1 MLRRTHL
8 VLLLPLLACAG
19 EAAPP
24 EVAGSS
30 THAAFV
36 SPYPGWSV
44 ASGQAS
50 ASLGMAL
57 DGGGDIN
64 GDGFE
69 DVLVGLPGYDDGQAS
84 EGAVFMY
91 LGDGTSFEAEPAWI
105 EVSNEPYAFLG
116 GAVSIVGD
124 VNDDGFD
131 DVAIGGWQQDVTF
144 PNEGRTQLFCGSET
158 GLSDIA
164 CHQVFGQQDDAH
176 FGFSLDGGDIN
187 GDGFADLIVGAPGF
201 DGEAGEDEG
210 AVFYYLG
217 SETGLPALGFSGRIL
232 GGLEGAG
239 FGYAVSVGGDVNDD
253 GFDDLLVGSP
263 TFAQVG
269 LDEGLASLYL
279 GSEDGLLDVP
289 DWTTTGGLPSIRLGH
304 SVDIA
309 GDLNGDGVADMLIGV
324 PWFDDLAAEQG
335 QAQVYFGSDSGF
347 ASTPDWTFL
356 GIESG
361 GLFGVEVAGVGDLDG
376 NLVDDIMVGASHSEI
391 ELPYEGQLFTFPSL
405 AGTGPALLPGKII
418 EGGQMFAFFGTAIA
432 AAGDVND
439 DGYDDALIGAWDNT
453 VDAAGEGTTVLLYGV
468 PATVDVDDDGFCA
481 EPDGCTGLVPGG
493 DCNDLDPGIYPGAE
507 EICDG
512 IDQDCD
518 GTLPADEQ
526 DTDADGWMPCEGDCD
541 NGDATINPAALE
553 QCDELDHDCDGLID
567 NGVVPPRYWTD
578 GDGDGHG
585 NPLGT
590 VLQSCSDPGSGWSP
604 TSDDCDDADSSIS
617 PSATEETCTGIDEDC
632 SFLTPDVP
640 DRDGDAFTPCEDC
653 QLLGTTLQ
661 CGDCDDTNQEINP
674 YMGETCEDGIDQN
687 CDGEDPDCAIPP
699 ECNQP
704 DNICE
709 DIGCSCSSGD
719 GPPPAFLL
727 LLLPL
732 AAIRRVVR

>member
-361 GLFGVEVAGVGDLDG
+361 GLFGVEVAGGGRPPPRQPRRRHHGRRLPLRDRAALRGSAVHLPQPRRH
-376 NLVDDIMVGASHSEI
+376 GA
-391 ELPYEGQLFTFPSL
+391 
-405 AGTGPALLPGKII
+405 GPA
-418 EGGQMFAFFGTAIA
+418 AR
-432 AAGDVND
+432 
-439 DGYDDALIGAWDNT
+439 
-453 VDAAGEGTTVLLYGV
+453 
-468 PATVDVDDDGFCA
+468 
-481 EPDGCTGLVPGG
+481 
-493 DCNDLDPGIYPGAE
+493 
-507 EICDG
+507 
-512 IDQDCD
+512 QDHR
-518 GTLPADEQ
+518 G
-526 DTDADGWMPCEGDCD
+526 
-541 NGDATINPAALE
+541 
-553 QCDELDHDCDGLID
+553 
-567 NGVVPPRYWTD
+567 R
-578 GDGDGHG
+578 
-585 NPLGT
+585 
-590 VLQSCSDPGSGWSP
+590 
-604 TSDDCDDADSSIS
+604 
-617 PSATEETCTGIDEDC
+617 
-632 SFLTPDVP
+632 PDV
-640 DRDGDAFTPCEDC
+640 R
-653 QLLGTTLQ
+653 LLRHRHRG
-661 CGDCDDTNQEINP
+661 G
-674 YMGETCEDGIDQN
+674 G
-687 CDGEDPDCAIPP
+687 
-699 ECNQP
+699 
-704 DNICE
+704 
-709 DIGCSCSSGD
+709 
-719 GPPPAFLL
+719 
-727 LLLPL
+727 
-732 AAIRRVVR
+732 